1 MNDRERLLID
11 GSRDRWLID
20 GDCSKCRRKE
30 YCGTECTASK
40 RRTRAELLRLIREKI
55 GIDKIDRV
63 LENRGSRLE

>member
-1 MNDRERLLID
+1 MSDEIRDRWLIE
-11 GSRDRWLID
+11 GSRDRWLVD

-55 GIDKIDRV
+55 GGDIIDRV
-63 LENRGSRLE
+63 LENSGS

>member
-1 MNDRERLLID
+1 MSDTE
-11 GSRDRWLID
+11 RWLTD

-55 GIDKIDRV
+55 GGDIIDRV
-63 LENRGSRLE
+63 LENSGS

>member
-1 MNDRERLLID
+1 MSDTE
-11 GSRDRWLID
+11 RWLTD

-55 GIDKIDRV
+55 GGDIIDRV
-63 LENRGSRLE
+63 L

>member
-1 MNDRERLLID
+1 MSDE
-11 GSRDRWLID
+11 SRDRWLID

-55 GIDKIDRV
+55 GSDKIERV
-63 LENRGSRLE
+63 LENSGL